1 MVDFSV
7 EFAEV
12 WQCRRSHPHDQ
23 ILVNIAVVVGLGAQV
38 VHILVVPVW
47 GVRET
52 TPACN
57 SKNNR

>member
-12 WQCRRSHPHDQ
+12 WQCGSPHPHNQ
-23 ILVNIAVVVGLGAQV
+23 VLVNVAIVVGLRAQV
-38 VHILVVPVW
+38 VHELVIPVW

-52 TPACN
+52 IPACN
-57 SKNNR
+57 SKINK